1 MFSGRYKSK
10 FKRGKSASE
19 RIPKGKGRTSRPT
32 YVNLRWNRRWD
43 GMKALVRC
51 LSGGKDIELS
61 SVSVR
66 QLEGQEAVVRE
77 QDIYI

>member
-1 MFSGRYKSK
+1 
-10 FKRGKSASE
+10 
-19 RIPKGKGRTSRPT
+19 
-32 YVNLRWNRRWD
+32 
-43 GMKALVRC
+43 MKALVRC